1 MNRKTTARPDI
12 GWLRAFTFTIYGTSV
27 LVSSYFPLFYA
38 QLGFSTSQIGLLYAL
53 GPMISLVSNLLWSLA
68 SDRYQTIKKILLIL
82 LVGQIALTFILSAS
96 TTFSI
101 IMAVITVFYFFFYPV
116 FPLSDTIVISTAKQ
130 HGIHFISIRL
140 FGSFGY
146 AFFALLIGY
155 VLARIGSSNTMWVSI
170 AIAGLALAFILFV
183 KDQPTSVAKMDLSG
197 IWAILRQKELLW
209 FFGCVFCLAIG
220 MRMNE
225 AFISISLKELGAGE
239 NLIGWAMLASSLSEI
254 PVFIYL
260 SFHGEKFKE
269 LPLLLLA
276 SLLFAVRFLLMGLT
290 ESAYGILAI
299 QAMHGVTFG
308 IFYVTAIRMLTRLIP
323 DEFRAT
329 GMALYT
335 IVWSSLAGLL
345 SGTFGGVMFEQLG
358 RQPFYLTAMGAALVA
373 FIGFAS
379 RYFQKGPGANTSSK
393 FEHKA

>member
-1 MNRKTTARPDI
+1 
-12 GWLRAFTFTIYGTSV
+12 
-27 LVSSYFPLFYA
+27 
-38 QLGFSTSQIGLLYAL
+38 
-53 GPMISLVSNLLWSLA
+53 
-68 SDRYQTIKKILLIL
+68 
-82 LVGQIALTFILSAS
+82 
-96 TTFSI
+96 
-101 IMAVITVFYFFFYPV
+101 
-116 FPLSDTIVISTAKQ
+116 
-130 HGIHFISIRL
+130 
-140 FGSFGY
+140 
-146 AFFALLIGY
+146 
-155 VLARIGSSNTMWVSI
+155 MWVSI

>member
-1 MNRKTTARPDI
+1 MKIRPTARPDI
-12 GWLRAFTFTIYGTSV
+12 GWLRAFTFTVYGTSV

-38 QLGFSTSQIGLLYAL
+38 QLGFSNSQIGLLYAL

-68 SDRYQTIKKILLIL
+68 SDRYRTIKKILLIL
-82 LVGQIALTFILSAS
+82 LIGQIALTFILSAS
-96 TTFSI
+96 TSFSV

-116 FPLSDTIVISTAKQ
+116 FPLSDTISISTAKQ
-130 HGIHFISIRL
+130 HGINFISIRL

-146 AFFALLIGY
+146 AVFALTIGY
-155 VLARIGSSNTMWVSI
+155 VLARVGSSNTMWVSI
-170 AIAGLALAFILFV
+170 TIAGLALAFILFV

-209 FFGCVFCLAIG
+209 FFGCVFVLAIG

-225 AFISISLKELGAGE
+225 AFLSIALKELGAGE
-239 NLIGWAMLASSLSEI
+239 SIIGWAMLASSLSEI

-260 SFHGEKFKE
+260 SFHGEKYKE
-269 LPLLLLA
+269 LPLLLFA

-335 IVWSSLAGLL
+335 IMWSSLAGLL
-345 SGTFGGVMFEQLG
+345 SGTFGGIIFEQFG
-358 RQPFYLTAMGAALVA
+358 RQPFYLVAMGSSLIA

-379 RYFQKGPGANTSSK
+379 RYFQKQPGESARSK
-393 FEHKA
+393 YEHKA

>member
-146 AFFALLIGY
+146 AFLPCSSVTCWPGSAP
-155 VLARIGSSNTMWVSI
+155 RIRCGCRSPLPDSRWHSSCS
-170 AIAGLALAFILFV
+170 
-183 KDQPTSVAKMDLSG
+183 
-197 IWAILRQKELLW
+197 
-209 FFGCVFCLAIG
+209 
-220 MRMNE
+220 
-225 AFISISLKELGAGE
+225 
-239 NLIGWAMLASSLSEI
+239 
-254 PVFIYL
+254 
-260 SFHGEKFKE
+260 
-269 LPLLLLA
+269 
-276 SLLFAVRFLLMGLT
+276 
-290 ESAYGILAI
+290 
-299 QAMHGVTFG
+299 
-308 IFYVTAIRMLTRLIP
+308 
-323 DEFRAT
+323 
-329 GMALYT
+329 
-335 IVWSSLAGLL
+335 
-345 SGTFGGVMFEQLG
+345 
-358 RQPFYLTAMGAALVA
+358 
-373 FIGFAS
+373 
-379 RYFQKGPGANTSSK
+379 
-393 FEHKA
+393 